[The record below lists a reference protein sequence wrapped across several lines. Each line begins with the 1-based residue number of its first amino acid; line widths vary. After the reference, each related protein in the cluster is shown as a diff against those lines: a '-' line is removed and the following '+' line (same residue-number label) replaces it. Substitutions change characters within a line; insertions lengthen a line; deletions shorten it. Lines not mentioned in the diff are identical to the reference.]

1 MAAPANGSARPV
13 SPARRLVTMAIFVAL
28 ALALSV
34 VENLFP
40 LAAFLPGIAPG
51 VKLGLANIVTLTA
64 LFLLSIPE
72 VLGVIIIRVALS
84 AALAGGLSYFLFSIA
99 GALLAFAAMA
109 PLVYRAGRFVSL
121 ASVSVVGALAHNL
134 GQLLVA
140 ALLTRTLA
148 IVYYLPVLLISAAA
162 TGVLVGLTTAFVLR
176 ALAKSGL
183 IAHTPRLVAFIPL
196 RDGR

>member
-1 MAAPANGSARPV
+1 MVAPANGSARPA

-84 AALAGGLSYFLFSIA
+84 AALAGGPSYFLFSIA

-183 IAHTPRLVAFIPL
+183 IALTPRLMAFVPL

>member
-1 MAAPANGSARPV
+1 
-13 SPARRLVTMAIFVAL
+13 MAIFVAL
-28 ALALSV
+28 ALALAV

-84 AALAGGLSYFLFSIA
+84 AALAGGPSYFLFSVA

-121 ASVSVVGALAHNL
+121 ASVSVIGALAHNL

-148 IVYYLPVLLISAAA
+148 IVYYLPVLLTSAAA

-183 IAHTPRLVAFIPL
+183 IALTPRLMAFVPL